1 MPSPVITFVSLHRGQ
16 ALHCRQSLGVA
27 YIQAF
32 LRTNHVESQQ
42 YVSRVPLSFDA
53 LMDEVILTGSDVV
66 GMACYEHNFPCVAM
80 LATAL
85 KKRKKDLVLVVGG
98 PSATF
103 ADEAILKDCPALDFC
118 IRGEGE
124 HTTLEFLTTL
134 RLGGD
139 LASVPGL
146 SYRRS
151 GRVDRTPDRPL
162 VANLDDLPSPYLTG
176 VVPAAE
182 VAHSAP
188 VIVLGADVRE
198 AIFPHE
204 DPIGKDVTVNSA
216 RYRVVGVLYKKGEQ
230 FGYSPDN
237 KVLLPFGTFERQFSN
252 FVRENGIVI
261 GVLPGRPEDLQLV
274 IDKATEVLRHRR
286 KVPFNKPNDFAVNT
300 PDQLIAQF
308 KAITGGVTGAMVF
321 IALISLVIGGVGVM
335 NIMLATVT
343 ERTREIGVRRAVGA
357 LRRDIVG
364 QFLTEAVTLSSIG
377 GVIGVTLGLAAAAT
391 VRATVPSLPT
401 DVPVWSPLVG
411 LGVSMGV
418 GIFFGLWPAVKA
430 SRLDPVE
437 ALRYE

>member
-1 MPSPVITFVSLHRGQ
+1 MSVRW
-16 ALHCRQSLGVA
+16 
-27 YIQAF
+27 
-32 LRTNHVESQQ
+32 
-42 YVSRVPLSFDA
+42 
-53 LMDEVILTGSDVV
+53 
-66 GMACYEHNFPCVAM
+66 
-80 LATAL
+80 
-85 KKRKKDLVLVVGG
+85 
-98 PSATF
+98 SATT
-103 ADEAILKDCPALDFC
+103 AAWSTSST
-118 IRGEGE
+118 RN
-124 HTTLEFLTTL
+124 LE
-134 RLGGD
+134 
-139 LASVPGL
+139 
-146 SYRRS
+146 
-151 GRVDRTPDRPL
+151 
-162 VANLDDLPSPYLTG
+162 ANLPYVLGTDENY
-176 VVPAAE
+176 PTPWPTRWRAAGSTRATE
-182 VAHSAP
+182 VEHSAP
-188 VIVLGADVRE
+188 VVVLGADVRE

-204 DPIGKDVTVNSA
+204 DPIGKDITVNGA

-237 KVLLPFGTFERQFSN
+237 KVLLPFGTFERQFPN
-252 FVRENGIVI
+252 VVRDDGVII
-261 GVLPGRPEDLQLV
+261 GVLPRRAEDLQLV

-335 NIMLATVT
+335 NIMLASVT

-364 QFLTEAVTLSSIG
+364 QFLTEAVTLSSLG
-377 GVIGVTLGLAAAAT
+377 GVIGVALGLAIAAA

-401 DVPVWSPLVG
+401 NVPLWSPLVG

-430 SRLDPVE
+430 SRLDPIE

>member
-1 MPSPVITFVSLHRGQ
+1 MFLRRGFTESARMALKAIRAHRLRAFLTVLGIVV
-16 ALHCRQSLGVA
+16 GVA
-27 YIQAF
+27 TVIAMVAIISGFNNNVIGTLQAF
-32 LRTNHVESQQ
+32 GASRIEFQKYEDRFGAGGPAFDEEKRRRNLTVADAEAIRLLVPEARTVLSRISYDGGVIHVKHLNLEANLP
-42 YVSRVPLSFDA
+42 YVMGTDENYPVAMAYPVSRGRFY
-53 LMDEVILTGSDVV
+53 T
-66 GMACYEHNFPCVAM
+66 
-80 LATAL
+80 AT
-85 KKRKKDLVLVVGG
+85 
-98 PSATF
+98 
-103 ADEAILKDCPALDFC
+103 
-118 IRGEGE
+118 
-124 HTTLEFLTTL
+124 
-134 RLGGD
+134 
-139 LASVPGL
+139 
-146 SYRRS
+146 
-151 GRVDRTPDRPL
+151 
-162 VANLDDLPSPYLTG
+162 
-176 VVPAAE
+176 E
-182 VAHSAP
+182 VAHCAP

-204 DPIGKDVTVNSA
+204 DPIGKDVTVNGA

-252 FVRENGIVI
+252 FVRDNGIVI
-261 GVLPGRPEDLQLV
+261 GVLPRDPADLQLV

-308 KAITGGVTGAMVF
+308 KAITSGVTGAMVF
-321 IALISLVIGGVGVM
+321 IALISLIIGGVGVM

-391 VRATVPSLPT
+391 VRAMVPSLPT
-401 DVPVWSPLVG
+401 NVPVWSPLVG

>member
-1 MPSPVITFVSLHRGQ
+1 MSPLINLFRRGFGENARFALAAIRDHKLRAALTTLGIVVGVTTVI
-16 ALHCRQSLGVA
+16 AMVA
-27 YIQAF
+27 IISGFNNNVIGTLQAF
-32 LRTNHVESQQ
+32 GASRIEFQKYEDRFGAGGPAFDEEKRRRNLTVADAEAIRLLVPEARTVLSRISYDGGVVHVKHLNLEANLP
-42 YVSRVPLSFDA
+42 YV
-53 LMDEVILTGSDVV
+53 MGTDENYPV
-66 GMACYEHNFPCVAM
+66 GMAYPVSRGRFYT
-80 LATAL
+80 AT
-85 KKRKKDLVLVVGG
+85 
-98 PSATF
+98 
-103 ADEAILKDCPALDFC
+103 
-118 IRGEGE
+118 
-124 HTTLEFLTTL
+124 
-134 RLGGD
+134 
-139 LASVPGL
+139 
-146 SYRRS
+146 
-151 GRVDRTPDRPL
+151 
-162 VANLDDLPSPYLTG
+162 
-176 VVPAAE
+176 E
-182 VAHSAP
+182 VAHCAP

-204 DPIGKDVTVNSA
+204 DPIGKDVTVNGA

-237 KVLLPFGTFERQFSN
+237 KVLLPFGTFERQFSS
-252 FVRENGIVI
+252 FVRDNGIII
-261 GVLPGRPEDLQLV
+261 GVLPRRPEDLQLV

-286 KVPFNKPNDFAVNT
+286 KVAFNKPNDFAINT

-308 KAITGGVTGAMVF
+308 KAITGGVTAAMVF

-377 GVIGVTLGLAAAAT
+377 GVIGVALGLATAAT

-401 DVPVWSPLVG
+401 DVPLWSPLVG

-418 GIFFGLWPAVKA
+418 GILFGLWPAVRA